1 MALTKE
7 ENETLTCVGPGTPA
21 GEMLRRYWQPIGF
34 ANELRDKPKR
44 KRILGEDVV
53 MFRDEKGRVGVLA
66 LRCMHRGT
74 SLEFGHI
81 ENGGLRCC
89 YHGWLYDVEG
99 KVLETPSEPSTSTF
113 KERVRQPSYRV
124 QKLGGVLFVYMGP
137 EPAPLLPRY
146 DVLARQDGKRALRAR
161 IINCNYF
168 QMIENSVDQNHLK
181 WLHRTATTPT
191 WDEGEIN
198 PQVFELGVL
207 NTYTRR
213 AADGNRW
220 AHVNYFVMPTMNKT
234 GNVEEGHPTE
244 HRASS
249 SCEVMRWRVPMD
261 DTSTIHYTVE
271 FGAIVNGKMMGTIM
285 TDRSAEGV
293 QETTFGVYRWDDS
306 IGWFGRED
314 QDRAAQESQGAIF
327 DRTTEHLGYTD
338 RGVILLRRLYKESI
352 EAVKQGRDPLG
363 VIRDPEKNKLIRLIP
378 HEDLLD

>member
-1 MALTKE
+1 MALRKE
-7 ENETLTCVGPGTPA
+7 ENETLTRVGPGTPA

-34 ANELRDKPKR
+34 ANELQGKPKG

-53 MFRDEKGRVGVLA
+53 LFRDENGRFGVLA
-66 LRCMHRGT
+66 RRCMHRGT

-99 KVLETPSEPSTSTF
+99 RVLETPSEPPESTF
-113 KERVRQPSYRV
+113 KERVRQPSYKV
-124 QKLGGVLFVYMGP
+124 QELGGVIFVYMGP

-146 DVLARQDGKRALRAR
+146 DVLAREDGKRALRAR

-191 WDEGEIN
+191 WEEGEIN
-198 PQVFELGVL
+198 PQAFEHGVL

-261 DTSTIHYTVE
+261 DTRTIHYTVE
-271 FGAIVNGKMMGTIM
+271 FGAIVDGRMSGTIM

-293 QETTFGVYRWDDS
+293 QETKPGVYRWDES

-314 QDRAAQESQGAIF
+314 QDRAAQESQGPIF

-352 EAVKQGRDPLG
+352 EAVKEGRDPIG
-363 VIRDPEKNKLIRLIP
+363 IIRDPEKNKLIRLIP
-378 HEDLLD
+378 HEDLLN

>member
-1 MALTKE
+1 MALSKE
-7 ENETLTCVGPGTPA
+7 ENEMLTRVGPGTAA

-34 ANELRDKPKR
+34 ANELQDKPKR

-53 MFRDEKGRVGVLA
+53 MFRDEKGRIGVLA

-99 KVLETPSEPSTSTF
+99 KVLETPSEPPTSTF
-113 KERVRQPSYRV
+113 KERVRQPSYKV
-124 QKLGGVLFVYMGP
+124 QELGGVIFVYMGP

-146 DVLARQDGKRALRAR
+146 DVLAREDGKRAVRAR

-198 PQVFELGVL
+198 PQVFEYGVL

-261 DTSTIHYTVE
+261 DTRTIHYTVE
-271 FGAIVNGKMMGTIM
+271 FGAIVDGKMMGTIM
-285 TDRSAEGV
+285 TDRSAQRV

-314 QDRAAQESQGAIF
+314 QDRAAQESQGPIF
-327 DRTTEHLGYTD
+327 DRTTEHLGHTD

-352 EAVKQGRDPLG
+352 EAVKGGRDPLG
-363 VIRDPEKNKLIRLIP
+363 VIRDPARNQLIRLEP

>member
-1 MALTKE
+1 MALSKE
-7 ENETLTCVGPGTPA
+7 ENDMLTRVGPGTPA
-21 GEMLRRYWQPIGF
+21 GELLRRYWQPIGF

-53 MFRDEKGRVGVLA
+53 IFRDEKGRVGVLA

-81 ENGGLRCC
+81 EDGGLRCC
-89 YHGWLYDVEG
+89 YHGWLYNVEG
-99 KVLETPSEPSTSTF
+99 KVLETPSEPPTSTF
-113 KERVRQPSYRV
+113 KERVRQPSYKV
-124 QKLGGVLFVYMGP
+124 QELGGVIFVYMGP

-146 DVLARQDGKRALRAR
+146 DVLAREDGVRAR
-161 IINCNYF
+161 RARTVNCNFF

-181 WLHRTATTPT
+181 WLHRTAKTPE
-191 WDEGEIN
+191 WDDGEIN
-198 PQVFELGVL
+198 PQPFEHGIL

-213 AADGNRW
+213 VAGRTW
-220 AHVNYFVMPTMNKT
+220 AHVNFFVMPTMNKT

-249 SCEVMRWRVPMD
+249 AGEVMRWRVPID
-261 DTSTIHYTVE
+261 DTHSMHFTVE
-271 FGAIVNGKMMGTIM
+271 FGAVVDGKLLANIM
-285 TDRSAEGV
+285 QDDSAAGLREN
-293 QETTFGVYRWDDS
+293 QFGVYKWDES
-306 IGWFGRED
+306 IGWFARGD
-314 QDRAAQESQGAIF
+314 QDRVAQESQGPIY

-363 VIRDPEKNKLIRLIP
+363 IIRDPEKNKLIRLIP
-378 HEDLLD
+378 REDLLD